1 MSSLRGVK
9 CLVTAGPTYEAID
22 PVRFIGNR
30 SSGKMGIAI
39 AEDLANRGAE
49 VTLILGPSSEKIPN
63 QIAKVV
69 RVESADDMYQAVM
82 RVIKS
87 ARLGIFSAAV
97 ADYRPRAVAHEKIKK
112 MGDQFSLDLIKT
124 VDILAEVG
132 KNKLANQVIVGFA
145 LETNNEEEN
154 AKQKI
159 AKKNLDMIVLNSL
172 NDKGAGFQYATNQ
185 IVIIDKENNST
196 KYELKSKL
204 EVAVDINNYI
214 ESNFFSICD

>member
-1 MSSLRGVK
+1 
-9 CLVTAGPTYEAID
+9 
-22 PVRFIGNR
+22 
-30 SSGKMGIAI
+30 
-39 AEDLANRGAE
+39 
-49 VTLILGPSSEKIPN
+49 
-63 QIAKVV
+63 
-69 RVESADDMYQAVM
+69 
-82 RVIKS
+82 
-87 ARLGIFSAAV
+87 
-97 ADYRPRAVAHEKIKK
+97 VAHEKIKK
-112 MGDQFSLDLIKT
+112 TGDQFSLDLIKT

-172 NDKGAGFQYATNQ
+172 NDKGAGFRHATNQ

-214 ESNFFSICD
+214 ESNFFSI

>member
-1 MSSLRGVK
+1 
-9 CLVTAGPTYEAID
+9 
-22 PVRFIGNR
+22 
-30 SSGKMGIAI
+30 MGIAI

-69 RVESADDMYQAVM
+69 RVESADDMYRAVM
-82 RVIKS
+82 RVINS
-87 ARLGIFSAAV
+87 VRLGIFSAAV

-112 MGDQFSLDLIKT
+112 TGDQFSLDLIKT

-172 NDKGAGFQYATNQ
+172 NDKGAGFQHATNQ
-185 IVIIDKENNST
+185 IAIIDKENNST

>member
-1 MSSLRGVK
+1 VSSLRGIK

-39 AEDLANRGAE
+39 ADDLTKRGAE
-49 VTLILGPSSEKIPN
+49 VVLILGPSSEKIPT

-69 RVESADDMYQAVM
+69 RIESADDMYHAVM
-82 RVIKS
+82 SEIKTV
-87 ARLGIFSAAV
+87 RLGIFSAAV
-97 ADYRPRAVAHEKIKK
+97 ADYKPKVVAQEKIKK
-112 MGDQFSLDLIKT
+112 AGEELSIDLVKT

-132 KNKLANQVIVGFA
+132 KQKSANQVIVGFA
-145 LETNNEEEN
+145 LETNNEEDN

-159 AKKNLDMIVLNSL
+159 VKKNLDLIVLNSL
-172 NDKGAGFQYATNQ
+172 NDKGAGFQHDTNQ
-185 IVIIDKENNST
+185 IMIINRENNSV
-196 KYELKSKL
+196 KFELKSKV

-214 ESNFFSICD
+214 ESKFFST

>member
-1 MSSLRGVK
+1 MSSLRGIK

-39 AEDLANRGAE
+39 ADDLTKRGAE
-49 VTLILGPSSEKIPN
+49 VILILGPSSEKIPT

-69 RVESADDMYQAVM
+69 RIESADDMYHAVM
-82 RVIKS
+82 SEIKTV
-87 ARLGIFSAAV
+87 RLGIFSAAV
-97 ADYRPRAVAHEKIKK
+97 ADYKPKVMAQEKIKK
-112 MGDQFSLDLIKT
+112 AGEELSIDLVKT

-132 KNKLANQVIVGFA
+132 KQKSANQVIVGFA

-159 AKKNLDMIVLNSL
+159 VKKNLDMIVLNSL
-172 NDKGAGFQYATNQ
+172 KDTGAGFQHDTNQ
-185 IVIIDKENNST
+185 IMIIDKENNSV
-196 KYELKSKL
+196 KFELKSKL

-214 ESNFFSICD
+214 ESKFFST

>member
-1 MSSLRGVK
+1 VSSLRGIK

-39 AEDLANRGAE
+39 ADDLTKRGAE
-49 VTLILGPSSEKIPN
+49 VVLILGPSSEKIPT

-69 RVESADDMYQAVM
+69 RIESADDMYHAVM
-82 RVIKS
+82 SEIKTV
-87 ARLGIFSAAV
+87 RLGIFSAAV
-97 ADYRPRAVAHEKIKK
+97 ADYKPKVMAQEKIKK
-112 MGDQFSLDLIKT
+112 AGEELSIDLVKT

-132 KNKLANQVIVGFA
+132 KQKSANQVIVGFA

-159 AKKNLDMIVLNSL
+159 VKKNLDMIVLNSL
-172 NDKGAGFQYATNQ
+172 KDTGAGFQHDTNQ
-185 IVIIDKENNST
+185 IMIIDKENNSV
-196 KYELKSKL
+196 KFELKSKL

-214 ESNFFSICD
+214 ESKFFST